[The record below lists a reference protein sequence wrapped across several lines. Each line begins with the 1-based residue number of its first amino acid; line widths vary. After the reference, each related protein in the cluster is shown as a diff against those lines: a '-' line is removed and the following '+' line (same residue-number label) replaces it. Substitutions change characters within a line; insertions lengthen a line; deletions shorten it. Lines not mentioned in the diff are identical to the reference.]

1 MDFAFSDEQTQLRDG
16 MQRFLRQAYPFDTY
30 RKVAATPVG
39 HSPEIWAQMC
49 ELQWPGLAF
58 SEADGG
64 LGCGP
69 VELLLLTEQLGR
81 ALCVEPYLANVILA
95 GQLLAS
101 VASPE
106 QKQALLAPLLAGET
120 QISLAYLETAGRHD
134 PAFCETRAVA
144 TSNGYQ
150 LNGRKSLVLN
160 GPNAKQFIVL
170 ARVTGDVRDESGLA
184 LFVVDAK
191 ADGLRQKHYAVLGG
205 GVACELHLE
214 GTLVASTQ
222 RLGSDDNAFQTLL
235 DVLDLA
241 TAASCADAYGAMQAL
256 LEKTVEYLKTRKQFG
271 MPLGTLQV
279 LQHRMVDMFVDVQQS
294 QSMILMAMLK
304 LQEGD
309 RPERRKAASACK
321 AYLHQASKFVAQQA
335 VQLHGGIGVTE
346 ELSIGHYFRRLTAF
360 GNLFG
365 DREHH
370 LKRFAELTKSGSIS
384 S

>member
-1 MDFAFSDEQTQLRDG
+1 MDFAFTSEQTQLRDG

-30 RKVAATPVG
+30 RKIAASPVG
-39 HSPEIWAQMC
+39 YSPEVWAQMC
-49 ELQWPGLAF
+49 ELQWPGIAF
-58 SEADGG
+58 AEADGG
-64 LGCGP
+64 LDCGP

-81 ALCVEPYLANVILA
+81 ALCVEPYLANMILA
-95 GQLLAS
+95 GQLLARLS
-101 VASPE
+101 SAG
-106 QKQALLAPLLAGET
+106 QKQALLTPLLTGET

-134 PAFCETRAVA
+134 AAFCETKAESTA
-144 TSNGYQ
+144 TGYR
-150 LNGRKSLVLN
+150 LSGRKSLVLN
-160 GPNAKQFIVL
+160 GPNAHQFIVL
-170 ARVTGDVRDESGLA
+170 ARLAGGARDMTGLA

-191 ADGLRQKHYAVLGG
+191 AEGLQQQSYAVLGG
-205 GVACELHLE
+205 GVACELHLD
-214 GTLVASTQ
+214 GVTVSQAQ
-222 RLGSDDNAFQTLL
+222 RLGSDDEAFQTLL

-271 MPLGTLQV
+271 VPLGTLQV
-279 LQHRMVDMFVDVQQS
+279 LQHRMVDMFVEVQQA
-294 QSMILMAMLK
+294 QSMILMVMLK

-360 GNLFG
+360 GNIFG

-370 LKRFAELTKSGSIS
+370 LKRFAGLTQ
-384 S
+384 